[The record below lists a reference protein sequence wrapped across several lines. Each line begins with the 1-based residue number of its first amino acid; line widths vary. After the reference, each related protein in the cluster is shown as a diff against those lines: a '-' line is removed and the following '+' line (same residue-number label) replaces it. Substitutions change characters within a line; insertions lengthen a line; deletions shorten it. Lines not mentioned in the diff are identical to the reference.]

1 MLIEELIELIHGFAS
16 FLIIIGMLVA
26 FLWKA
31 AFYIELA
38 LGLIGTAI
46 GTYIV
51 FTLTQNVMWTIF
63 AFIFLLIASFISA
76 SAGAIV
82 AIGDGFFMTWVGIAI
97 MLISQSGFSSQN
109 ILLSA
114 LLAAILVAIAA
125 YLGSYADRWLTSI
138 PSRRPHLHEAK
149 LVRPQ
154 PMPSSSPTIRSGL
167 TCPRCGHLNRSGA
180 SFCGNCG
187 MKLGHD

>member
-1 MLIEELIELIHGFAS
+1 MLI
-16 FLIIIGMLVA
+16 A

-51 FTLTQNVMWTIF
+51 FTLTNNVVWTLL
-63 AFIFLLIASFISA
+63 AFFLFLMASFVSA

-82 AIGDGFFMTWVGIAI
+82 AIGDGFFMTWIGIAI
-97 MLISQSGFSSQN
+97 MLISQSRFSSEN
-109 ILLSA
+109 IFISA
-114 LLAAILVAIAA
+114 FLAAILVGVAA
-125 YLGSYADRWLTSI
+125 YLGSYADRWLASI
-138 PSRRPHLHEAK
+138 PGRQPSLRRKKSSPLCGAEPPP
-149 LVRPQ
+149 LQ
-154 PMPSSSPTIRSGL
+154 PLPESSSTITPLGL
-167 TCPRCGHLNRSGA
+167 TCPKCGHVNRLGA

-187 MKLGHD
+187 MKLGHS

>member
-1 MLIEELIELIHGFAS
+1 
-16 FLIIIGMLVA
+16 MLVA

-63 AFIFLLIASFISA
+63 AFFLLLMASFVSA

-82 AIGDGFFMTWVGIAI
+82 AIGDGFFMTWIGIAI
-97 MLISQSGFSSQN
+97 MLISQSGFSSEN
-109 ILLSA
+109 ILISA
-114 LLAAILVAIAA
+114 FLAAVLVAVAA
-125 YLGSYADRWLTSI
+125 YLGSYADRWLASI
-138 PSRRPHLHEAK
+138 PSRRPRLRRKKSPPLRRAK
-149 LVRPQ
+149 PQ
-154 PMPSSSPTIRSGL
+154 PLQPSPERPPTTPVGL